1 MEKSYNH
8 GKPYK
13 HANELYN
20 HAKEAYNHAKV
31 V

>member
-13 HANELYN
+13 HANELNN